1 MCAPSFFCNPTNVI
15 FAKESIAYLIRA
27 DALLNLL
34 IIK

>member
-1 MCAPSFFCNPTNVI
+1 MAIVISNVMHRV
-15 FAKESIAYLIRA
+15 AKDVFLSYEQLNRA